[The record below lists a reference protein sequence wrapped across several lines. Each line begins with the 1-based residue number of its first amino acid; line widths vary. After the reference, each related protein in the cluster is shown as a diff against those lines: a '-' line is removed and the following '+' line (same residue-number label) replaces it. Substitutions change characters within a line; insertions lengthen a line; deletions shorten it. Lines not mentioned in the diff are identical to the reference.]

1 MKSLSKLTLKDVILS
16 LGNDQR
22 CAGECGVIYVACSL
36 LVQQSVQSVQLFSV
50 NQYVR
55 VVKQFL
61 GSWLLVQSLFVVM
74 CSGGKSRSSLYIF
87 VSAFNV
93 KVFDCRCSK
102 CHQSVV

>member
-1 MKSLSKLTLKDVILS
+1 M
-16 LGNDQR
+16 
-22 CAGECGVIYVACSL
+22 VIYVAFSL
-36 LVQQSVQSVQLFSV
+36 LVQLSVQSVQLFSV

-74 CSGGKSRSSLYIF
+74 CSGGTSRPSLYIF